1 MTAEAVA
8 PAEAEVKPR
17 YKLAMY
23 WASACGGCDVAVLN
37 LGMKLIEFTE
47 RWEPVFWPAAMDA
60 KREDVRAMED
70 DEIDVC
76 LFDGGIRTDE
86 DAEMAHLLRAKSKV
100 LVAFGSCA
108 SEGCIPGLANQR
120 PIEAVFSAA

>member
-1 MTAEAVA
+1 MTAEAEA
-8 PAEAEVKPR
+8 PVVDEVKPR

-60 KREDVRAMED
+60 KRAEEEKAAAEPG
-70 DEIDVC
+70 C
-76 LFDGGIRTDE
+76 L
-86 DAEMAHLLRAKSKV
+86 
-100 LVAFGSCA
+100 
-108 SEGCIPGLANQR
+108 Q
-120 PIEAVFSAA
+120 